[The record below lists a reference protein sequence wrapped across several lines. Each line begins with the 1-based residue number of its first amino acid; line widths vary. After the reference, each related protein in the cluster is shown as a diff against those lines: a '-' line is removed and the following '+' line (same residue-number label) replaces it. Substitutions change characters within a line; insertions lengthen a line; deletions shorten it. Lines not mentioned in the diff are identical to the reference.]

1 MLGAIIGDIVGSR
14 FEFNNHKSKEFDL
27 FGKDELPQ
35 QNCCY
40 TDDSVMTVALADAF
54 MHTTDLSDEN
64 ALKTQIIY
72 QFHLYGKRYPLAGYG
87 SRFFNWLFDNETA
100 PYGSYGNGSAM
111 RVSACGWVGD
121 TLDECERL
129 AEISASVTHNHP
141 EGIKGAVAVAGAI
154 FLART
159 GKNKEEIR
167 RYIEKRFYPRA
178 FEKTL
183 DEIRP
188 DYEHIETCQDTVPQ
202 AFVAFYESTDF
213 EDAIR
218 SAVSVGGDCDT
229 LTCIACSVAEVYYGV
244 ENVPAKIREKA
255 LSFLDD
261 RLRSVVTN
269 FRNRY
274 VLPKVIK

>member
-14 FEFNNHKSKEFDL
+14 FEFNSHKSKEFDL

-35 QNCCY
+35 QNCHY
-40 TDDSVMTVALADAF
+40 TDDSIMTIATADALL
-54 MHTTDLSDEN
+54 HAEDLSDEI
-64 ALKTQIIY
+64 ALKEQIIY
-72 QFHLYGKRYPLAGYG
+72 QFHAYGKKYPWAGYG
-87 SRFFNWLFDNETA
+87 SNFFNWLYDNEVL

-111 RVSACGWVGD
+111 RVSPCGWFGD
-121 TLDECERL
+121 TLEKCERL

-141 EGIKGAVAVAGAI
+141 EGIKGAIAVAGAI
-154 FLART
+154 FLARA
-159 GKNKEEIR
+159 GKSKEDIR
-167 RYIEKRFYPRA
+167 RYIEERFYPHA
-178 FEKTL
+178 FDKTL

-218 SAVSVGGDCDT
+218 CAVSLGGDCDT
-229 LTCIACSVAEVYYGV
+229 LTCIACSVAEAYYGAG
-244 ENVPAKIREKA
+244 NIPAKIIEKA
-255 LSFLDD
+255 LSFLNDH
-261 RLRSVVTN
+261 LRSVTSA

-274 VLPKVIK
+274 VLKK